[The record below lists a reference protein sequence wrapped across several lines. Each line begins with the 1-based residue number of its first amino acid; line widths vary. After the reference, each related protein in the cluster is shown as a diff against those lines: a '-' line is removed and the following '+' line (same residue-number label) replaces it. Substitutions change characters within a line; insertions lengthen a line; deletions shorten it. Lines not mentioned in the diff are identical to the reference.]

1 LFILFLSIQ
10 VGCSEPVVVNTPPT
24 AGGDNTG
31 PADTPTGTDAGPVYT
46 ILGTRTDNFDFGK
59 AKSDAEDVLTR
70 YPDIDCMVGLFA
82 YNPPYILE
90 ALKGADK
97 IGRVTLIGFDEADET
112 LQAIKDGN
120 CYGTVVQDPYMYGYE
135 SVRLLS
141 SLVRAADSSGYSDL
155 IPEGGVFN
163 IPARKI
169 TRENVD
175 EFWDQLKQRVADGE
189 AAAEAAVKKDDRPTV
204 AFVTNGIASFWVIA
218 EAGAR
223 KAGEDFN
230 VNVEVRMPPDGLAD
244 QKRMLEELQVA
255 GVDGIAVSPI
265 DPDNQLE
272 LLNSVGESTI
282 LITQDSDAPN
292 SNRLAYIGMNNYDA
306 GILCGEL
313 IHESVPAGGDV
324 MIFVGR
330 LEQLNAKL
338 RRQGMIDYLLGRE
351 PDDTRFD
358 KPGQEL
364 QGSPATVQ

>member
-1 LFILFLSIQ
+1 MKKSAGLLFILFLSIQ
-10 VGCSEPVVVNTPPT
+10 VGCSQPVVENNPEA
-24 AGGDNTG
+24 AGGL
-31 PADTPTGTDAGPVYT
+31 YT

-59 AKSDAEDVLTR
+59 AKSDAEDVLTAH
-70 YPDIDCMVGLFA
+70 PDIDCMVGLFA

-90 ALKGADK
+90 ALKGVDK

-120 CYGTVVQDPYMYGYE
+120 CYGTVVQDPYMYGYR
-135 SVRLLS
+135 SVELLS
-141 SLVRAADSSGYSDL
+141 QLVAGEKDVL
-155 IPEGGVFN
+155 PEGGVLN

-169 TRENVD
+169 TRDNVD

-189 AAAEAAVKKDDRPTV
+189 AAAKAAVKKNDRPTV
-204 AFVTNGIASFWVIA
+204 AFVSNGIASFWVIA

-244 QKRMLEELQVA
+244 QKRMLEELLVA

-306 GILCGEL
+306 GIMCGEL
-313 IHESVPAGGDV
+313 IHESIPAGGDV

-338 RRQGMIDYLLGRE
+338 RRQGLIDYLLGRE

-358 KPGQEL
+358 PPGKVL
-364 QGSPATVQ
+364 QGSPATAN